1 VIRAHEKPATVLAMI
16 NRRHRLALSLDDAAP
31 GDTRAAWRVTDPAGR
46 AMLMKWSAGSEFPPA
61 DAAALASRLRA
72 AGYPIQEFSCWGTDG
87 AISYTVRPWVE
98 GRVLG
103 PGLRRHLEQVLAL
116 VEMHE
121 GAAPTPG
128 GGLRDQLIA
137 SVLDGFS
144 DWCVLDSMRK
154 HPRGAKILE
163 RVQAIARGSERVEIR
178 TADAVHFDFH
188 HFNILVDDAGIVSV
202 IDWEGCR
209 AGDRAF
215 DLATLLYYSYPDP
228 ALREALW
235 ERANAIASHGAI
247 ALFLAHLIVRQTEW
261 SIRLETEEAADRYL
275 RIADLILADLDARAL
290 AAFSLAQPRP
300 AILSGFRQS
309 RIRDSSRAPDTR
321 AGMTK

>member
-1 VIRAHEKPATVLAMI
+1 MIRAHENPATVLAII
-16 NRRHRLALSLDDAAP
+16 NRRHRLALSLNDAAP
-31 GDTRAAWRVTDPAGR
+31 GDTRAAWRVTDPTGR
-46 AMLMKWSAGSEFPPA
+46 AMLMKWSAGSEFHPV

-72 AGYPIQEFSCWGTDG
+72 AGYPIEEFSCWGTDG

-103 PGLRRHLEQVLAL
+103 AGLREHLKQVLAL
-116 VEMHE
+116 VEMHA

-128 GGLRDQLIA
+128 GGLRDRLIA

-144 DWCVLDSMRK
+144 EWCVLDSMRN
-154 HPRGAKILE
+154 HPRGAKVLE
-163 RVQAIARGSERVEIR
+163 QVQEIARDSAGVEIR

-188 HFNILVDDAGIVSV
+188 QNNILVDDAGIVSV

-215 DLATLLYYSYPDP
+215 DLATLLYYSYPDRM
-228 ALREALW
+228 LREALW
-235 ERANAIASHGAI
+235 ERAGRIASHGAI

-275 RIADLILADLDARAL
+275 RLADLILADLENR
-290 AAFSLAQPRP
+290 R
-300 AILSGFRQS
+300 R
-309 RIRDSSRAPDTR
+309 
-321 AGMTK
+321 